1 MWLFITFSN
10 WTKTKSI
17 ISLSGE
23 QEKRT
28 VDAEVIEK
36 KKGCL

>member
-17 ISLSGE
+17 ISLSRE